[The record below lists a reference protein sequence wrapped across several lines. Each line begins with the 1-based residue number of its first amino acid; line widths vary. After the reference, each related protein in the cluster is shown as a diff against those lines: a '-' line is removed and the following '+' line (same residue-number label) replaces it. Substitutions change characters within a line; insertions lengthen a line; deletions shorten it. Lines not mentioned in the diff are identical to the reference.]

1 MQIVQQRHSPLWSQS
16 QGEAV
21 EAKPSETASK
31 PTLIIR
37 VCVVCLFWRW
47 CPDTVRIPGAHPESC
62 TAHAVQGVKCE
73 V

>member
-47 CPDTVRIPGAHPESC
+47 CQTLSGSLAPILNPAQPMQCKE
-62 TAHAVQGVKCE
+62 
-73 V
+73 